1 MSGDFVCQ
9 DDFMS
14 KILSGLLS
22 MKNILNIIQ
31 AGLFITP
38 RIREAP
44 CLEVFIPGIFGFTV
58 NVGLEDIPGF

>member
-1 MSGDFVCQ
+1 MCQ

-38 RIREAP
+38 RIREASR
-44 CLEVFIPGIFGFTV
+44 LEVFIPGIFGVTADAIIT
-58 NVGLEDIPGF
+58 N